1 MKTDPTLGK
10 FEPTLLSCFLFHG
23 FDTARLRR
31 VLAGRGELAR
41 FSAGEAIFSP
51 HRFKRAVGIFL
62 LGKAQAEKNAE
73 GRTVILNRF
82 EPPMMFG
89 AAAVFRQAQEYVT
102 QITAKTKCLVLFLS
116 DTELDGIFQEDF
128 GAARNY
134 IRFLS
139 ERIAFL
145 NRKIDSFT
153 QNSAE
158 EKMALYLQDQC
169 VGRSGEFSIRCSPTV
184 LARELGIS
192 RATVYRALDRFSA
205 LGYIRRC
212 GARLEILDP
221 GGLLEWRESSAH
233 PQ

>member
-23 FDTARLRR
+23 FDAARLRR
-31 VLAGRGELAR
+31 VLAGRGELAL

-51 HRFKRAVGIFL
+51 HRFKRAVVIFL
-62 LGKAQAEKNAE
+62 LGKEEAVKIAE

-169 VGRSGEFSIRCSPTV
+169 VGRSGEFSIRCSPTA

-192 RATVYRALDRFSA
+192 RATVYRALERFSA